1 MIFKLSPSLS
11 LGMSGSGHLGANCA
25 IKQIKTHVNI
35 GCDNLFYPAN
45 FDKFQLKIGFLIA
58 LVYRLIA
65 LITAAQHSPA
75 MPVAGAETSPAFPG
89 GATHKPD
96 SLILNKNGSSLLKCR

>member
-1 MIFKLSPSLS
+1 
-11 LGMSGSGHLGANCA
+11 MSGSGNSGGIDP

-35 GCDNLFYPAN
+35 ACDNLFYPVN

-58 LVYRLIA
+58 LVYSLIA
-65 LITAAQHSPA
+65 LITGAQHSHA
-75 MPVAGAETSPAFPG
+75 MPVAGAGAETSPAFPG

-96 SLILNKNGSSLLKCR
+96 ILILNKNGSSLLKCR